1 MYFELLT
8 FTQRLIDFYGI
19 GALSIV
25 QEVAFQDTD
34 LNVGSL
40 VSLLARIVV
49 RKCDSTEV
57 NLMDNST
64 GMNMKAAK
72 ALSQQLKRGKK
83 GAEQPTNLLN
93 QNRLSNYLV
102 ESDPYTLQVYLQ
114 SCLSYLKALTGT

>member
-1 MYFELLT
+1 MYFEILT
-8 FTQRLIDFYGI
+8 FSQRLIDFYGI

-40 VSLLARIVV
+40 VSLLTRIVV

-64 GMNMKAAK
+64 GMNMKAAR

-83 GAEQPTNLLN
+83 ITEQPTNLLN

-102 ESDPYTLQVYLQ
+102 ESDPYTLQVHL
-114 SCLSYLKALTGT
+114 